1 MILQFHLP
9 GSNSLSCKPVN
20 PDGVYTIKSFKTNK
34 YLKVKWKNNA
44 TKLSFTGNPS
54 DCGIYFVPKGNFTKR
69 AFSLYD
75 KTDYYL
81 AVKHGKMVVK
91 KMNPSRRQLGN
102 ECLFQTR
109 RINLNYSRG
118 ENNNV
123 SEKYKVLVSWS
134 TNNSKYNAIKSNKF
148 GKISLGNWK
157 DCRAWFDIKPKK
169 KELV

>member
-1 MILQFHLP
+1 MVRFRERVAGQFPKNLISLIIYLQ
-9 GSNSLSCKPVN
+9 
-20 PDGVYTIKSFKTNK
+20 
-34 YLKVKWKNNA
+34 
-44 TKLSFTGNPS
+44 
-54 DCGIYFVPKGNFTKR
+54 
-69 AFSLYD
+69 
-75 KTDYYL
+75 
-81 AVKHGKMVVK
+81 